1 MPALNLKPA
10 HKAVKAY
17 FDELNAV
24 AHLDFYDE
32 GAVSPAFAEL
42 LRHCGR
48 QTRLTLVEQFPLAKG
63 GRNLRVDGALVD
75 NFKIPHGYWEAKDT
89 KDDLEKEIQK
99 KFDAGYPRDN
109 ILFQAPHRA
118 IIYQNGRLYFNEDIS
133 QPEQLV
139 TALKAFFDYQPPHF
153 EEWQTAVNEFKDKLP
168 EHAAALLSL
177 S

>member
-1 MPALNLKPA
+1 MSTLNLKPA

-17 FDELNAV
+17 FDELQAV

-48 QTRLTLVEQFPLAKG
+48 QSRLTLVEQYPLARR

-75 NFKIPHGYWEAKDT
+75 EFKIPHGYWEAKDT
-89 KDDLEKEIQK
+89 KDDLDQEIQK
-99 KFDAGYPRDN
+99 KFDAGYPKDN

-118 IIYQNGRLYFNEDIS
+118 IIYQDGRVNGGGKRKNINSWSRPIPSPESPGRIS
-133 QPEQLV
+133 PL
-139 TALKAFFDYQPPHF
+139 T
-153 EEWQTAVNEFKDKLP
+153 VNILGSPRVYRKNLM
-168 EHAAALLSL
+168 A
-177 S
+177 